1 MRYAAL
7 ISYDGTEFAGW
18 QRQKNAV
25 SVQEILENA
34 LKTAFHKEITV
45 TASGRTDAGVHAE
58 GQVCHFDADLTL
70 PADKFPEAVNR
81 FLPDGVSLLKS
92 AAAKDGFDANRT
104 AKRKTYRYSFY
115 VYPQKMPPKERY
127 SLRLDAAP
135 PIGKLCRAAAM
146 MEGEHDF
153 KAFCAANSS
162 VKTTVRTVYEARAE
176 EKESVFAGEK
186 IREIDF
192 YVTGNGFLYN
202 MVRTM
207 AGELLA
213 LAEGRRTEES
223 LRLAFETGN
232 RNLLDKTM
240 PAKGL
245 TLVSVDYGYDLFG
258 KEK

>member
-25 SVQEILENA
+25 SVQEVLENA

-92 AAAKDGFDANRT
+92 AAAEGGFDANRT

-115 VYPQKMPPKERY
+115 VYPQKLSLKERY

-186 IREIDF
+186 VREIDF

>member
-1 MRYAAL
+1 MP
-7 ISYDGTEFAGW
+7 
-18 QRQKNAV
+18 
-25 SVQEILENA
+25 
-34 LKTAFHKEITV
+34 
-45 TASGRTDAGVHAE
+45 
-58 GQVCHFDADLTL
+58 FDADLTL

-115 VYPQKMPPKERY
+115 VYPQKLPPKERY

-146 MEGEHDF
+146 MKGEHDF

-162 VKTTVRTVYEARAE
+162 VKTTVRTVYEVRAE

-223 LRLAFETGN
+223 LRLAFETGD

>member
-25 SVQEILENA
+25 SVQEVLENA

-115 VYPQKMPPKERY
+115 VYPQKLPPKERY

-135 PIGKLCRAAAM
+135 SIGKLCRAAAM

-223 LRLAFETGN
+223 LRLAFETGD
-232 RNLLDKTM
+232 RNLLDKTK
-240 PAKGL
+240 AAG
-245 TLVSVDYGYDLFG
+245 
-258 KEK
+258 

>member
-25 SVQEILENA
+25 SVQEVLENA

-115 VYPQKMPPKERY
+115 VYPQKLSLKERY
-127 SLRLDAAP
+127 SLRLDAVP
-135 PIGKLCRAAAM
+135 SIGKLCRAAAM

-186 IREIDF
+186 VREIDF

-207 AGELLA
+207 AGEFLA

-245 TLVSVDYGYDLFG
+245 TLVAVDYGYDLFG

>member
-1 MRYAAL
+1 M
-7 ISYDGTEFAGW
+7 
-18 QRQKNAV
+18 
-25 SVQEILENA
+25 QEVLENA

-115 VYPQKMPPKERY
+115 VYPQKLPPKERY

-153 KAFCAANSS
+153 KVFCAANSS

-223 LRLAFETGN
+223 LRLAC
-232 RNLLDKTM
+232 
-240 PAKGL
+240 
-245 TLVSVDYGYDLFG
+245 
-258 KEK
+258 